1 MSGSNTAISRRRLL
15 QGAGA
20 MWLLSVSQVSL
31 AAVSQVVAVRVWPA
45 SSYTRVTV
53 ESNRQL
59 KYKQFALSNP
69 ERVVVDIEDVNL
81 NSVLKGMA
89 AQIRADDPFIKSARV
104 WPASSYTRVTV
115 ESNRQL
121 KYKQFALSNP
131 ERVVVDIEDV
141 NLNSVL
147 KGMAAQIRAD
157 DPFIKSARVG
167 QFDPQTVRMV
177 FELKQNVKPQ
187 LFALAPVAG
196 FKERLV
202 MDLYPANAQ
211 DMQDPLLALLED
223 YNKGDLEKQVP
234 PAQSGPQPGKAGR
247 DRPIVIMLDPGHG
260 GEDSGAV
267 GKYKTRE
274 KDVVLQIA
282 RRLRSLIEKEGNMKV
297 YMTRNEDIFIPLQV
311 RVAKAQKQRADLFVS
326 IHADAFTSRQ
336 PSGSS
341 VFALS
346 TKGATSTAAKY
357 LAQTQNASD
366 LIGGVSKSGD
376 RYVDHTMFDM
386 VQSLTIADS
395 LKFGKAVLNKLGKI
409 NKLHKNQVEQA
420 GFAVLK
426 APDIP
431 SILVETAFISNVEEE
446 RKLKTATFQ
455 QEVAESILAG
465 IKAYFA
471 DGATLAR
478 RG

>member
-1 MSGSNTAISRRRLL
+1 M
-15 QGAGA
+15 
-20 MWLLSVSQVSL
+20 
-31 AAVSQVVAVRVWPA
+31 
-45 SSYTRVTV
+45 
-53 ESNRQL
+53 
-59 KYKQFALSNP
+59 
-69 ERVVVDIEDVNL
+69 
-81 NSVLKGMA
+81 
-89 AQIRADDPFIKSARV
+89 
-104 WPASSYTRVTV
+104 
-115 ESNRQL
+115 
-121 KYKQFALSNP
+121 
-131 ERVVVDIEDV
+131 
-141 NLNSVL
+141 
-147 KGMAAQIRAD
+147 
-157 DPFIKSARVG
+157 
-167 QFDPQTVRMV
+167 
-177 FELKQNVKPQ
+177 
-187 LFALAPVAG
+187 
-196 FKERLV
+196 
-202 MDLYPANAQ
+202 
-211 DMQDPLLALLED
+211 
-223 YNKGDLEKQVP
+223 P

-282 RRLRSLIEKEGNMKV
+282 RRLRSLIEKGNMKV

>member
-1 MSGSNTAISRRRLL
+1 MSGANSAISRRRLL

-20 MWLLSVSQVSL
+20 MWLLSVSQVGL
-31 AAVSQVVAVRVWPA
+31 AAVSQVVAVRIWPA

-53 ESNRQL
+53 ESNRLL

-69 ERVVVDIEDVNL
+69 DRVVVDIEDVNL
-81 NSVLKGMA
+81 NSVLKGIG
-89 AQIRADDPFIKSARV
+89 AQIRSDDP
-104 WPASSYTRVTV
+104 Y
-115 ESNRQL
+115 
-121 KYKQFALSNP
+121 
-131 ERVVVDIEDV
+131 
-141 NLNSVL
+141 
-147 KGMAAQIRAD
+147 
-157 DPFIKSARVG
+157 IKSARVG
-167 QFDPQTVRMV
+167 QFDPKTVRMV

-223 YNKGDLEKQVP
+223 YNKGDLDKQVP
-234 PAQSGPQPGKAGR
+234 PSQSGPQPGKAGR

-260 GEDSGAV
+260 GEDPGAI

-282 RRLRSLIEKEGNMKV
+282 RRLRALIEKEGNMKV
-297 YMTRNEDIFIPLQV
+297 YMTRNEDIFIPLKV

-395 LKFGKAVLNKLGKI
+395 LKFGKAVLKQLGKI
-409 NKLHKNQVEQA
+409 NDLHKNKVEQA

-431 SILVETAFISNVEEE
+431 SILVETAFISNIEEE
-446 RKLKTATFQ
+446 CKLKTAAFQ
-455 QEVAESILAG
+455 QQVAESILAG

-478 RG
+478 RS

>member
-1 MSGSNTAISRRRLL
+1 MSGSESGLSRRRLL

-20 MWLLSVSQVSL
+20 MWLLSVSQVGL
-31 AAVSQVVAVRVWPA
+31 AAVSHVVAVRIWP
-45 SSYTRVTV
+45 SSTYTRVTV
-53 ESNRQL
+53 ESNSILSYR
-59 KYKQFALSNP
+59 QFALSNP
-69 ERVVVDIEDVNL
+69 DRLVVDLNGVNL
-81 NSVLKGMA
+81 NSVLKGVG
-89 AQIRADDPFIKSARV
+89 AQIRSDDP
-104 WPASSYTRVTV
+104 Y
-115 ESNRQL
+115 
-121 KYKQFALSNP
+121 
-131 ERVVVDIEDV
+131 
-141 NLNSVL
+141 
-147 KGMAAQIRAD
+147 
-157 DPFIKSARVG
+157 IKSARVG

-187 LFALAPVAG
+187 MFALAPVAG
-196 FKERLV
+196 FRERLV
-202 MDLYPANAQ
+202 LDLYPANAT
-211 DMQDPLLALLED
+211 DVKDPLLALLED

-234 PAQSGPQPGKAGR
+234 PANSGPKPGRAGR

-267 GKYKTRE
+267 GKYHTRE
-274 KDVVLQIA
+274 KDVVLKIA
-282 RRLRSLIEKEGNMKV
+282 RRLKALIDKESSMKA
-297 YMTRNEDIFIPLQV
+297 YMTRNEDVFIPLKV

-357 LAQTQNASD
+357 LADTQNASD

-386 VQSLTIADS
+386 VQTLTINDS
-395 LKFGKAVLNKLGKI
+395 LKFGKAVLGKLGQV
-409 NKLHKNQVEQA
+409 NKLHKNRVEQA

-446 RKLKTATFQ
+446 RKLKTARFQ

-465 IKAYFA
+465 IKAYFSN
-471 DGATLAR
+471 GATLAR